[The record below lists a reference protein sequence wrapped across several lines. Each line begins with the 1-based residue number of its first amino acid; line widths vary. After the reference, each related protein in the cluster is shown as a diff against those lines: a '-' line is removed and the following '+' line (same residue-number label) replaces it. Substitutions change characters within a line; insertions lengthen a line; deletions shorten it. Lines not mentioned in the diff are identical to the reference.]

1 MKVIRVHDD
10 DLAEIDSI
18 RLKREVDVWSKLKHS
33 NILPFLG
40 VYDIGAPLPIFL
52 SPFYKFGHIGNY
64 LKSHPSADRHQLMHG
79 VAIGLEYLHKN
90 DIVHGNLETRNIL
103 VDKRHVPCICDFGFS
118 RIVGEAGFTTY
129 GIGSTTHIAP
139 ELFAVLDMDG
149 ESTKL
154 KPSAR
159 VTKSSDVYS
168 FGCLALEI
176 LNPTPPPPKIGSPFV
191 TPDGLDALRPNRSD
205 YPLGTVSQELW
216 FVLDQCWFVDPH
228 QRPTMTEILASP
240 AFGVAQRR
248 ESLTIPQLELKTSSD
263 DGSDGEETGFG
274 DPCLRSLPGKE
285 RCPRYLVEHP
295 IFAKGGYCDISRGK
309 LNMWNGQGVQV
320 AVKAIRPNLDDDP
333 AQIQAMINRLHCQ
346 TRLWTKL
353 RHPNVLPFLG
363 MYDVGRTFPILV
375 SPFCKFGHVREYLQT
390 HSDANRNQIA
400 HGVAA
405 GVKYLHDL
413 DIVHGNLKAE
423 NVFIDKG
430 GVATIGDFG
439 MFSIVDVR
447 DFPIPSRTMHMAP
460 ELSAVLRKSGHR
472 TKTEHTPSSPT
483 KMSDIYSF
491 AFVILEACSFLNFHS

>member
-1 MKVIRVHDD
+1 
-10 DLAEIDSI
+10 
-18 RLKREVDVWSKLKHS
+18 
-33 NILPFLG
+33 
-40 VYDIGAPLPIFL
+40 
-52 SPFYKFGHIGNY
+52 
-64 LKSHPSADRHQLMHG
+64 
-79 VAIGLEYLHKN
+79 
-90 DIVHGNLETRNIL
+90 
-103 VDKRHVPCICDFGFS
+103 
-118 RIVGEAGFTTY
+118 
-129 GIGSTTHIAP
+129 
-139 ELFAVLDMDG
+139 
-149 ESTKL
+149 
-154 KPSAR
+154 
-159 VTKSSDVYS
+159 
-168 FGCLALEI
+168 
-176 LNPTPPPPKIGSPFV
+176 
-191 TPDGLDALRPNRSD
+191 
-205 YPLGTVSQELW
+205 
-216 FVLDQCWFVDPH
+216 
-228 QRPTMTEILASP
+228 MTEILASP

-423 NVFIDKG
+423 NVLIDKG

-439 MFSIVDVR
+439 MFNIMDVR
-447 DFPIPSRTMHMAP
+447 DFPIPSRTMHMTP
-460 ELSAVLRKSGHR
+460 ELSAVLPKSGHR
-472 TKTEHTPSSPT
+472 TETEHTPSSPT

-491 AFVILEACSFLNFHS
+491 AFVILEILTVAVDVQAPTEPVEPFPRPKRAQYGVDMVSPSMRTVLEQCWSPKPELRPPIAEILDTPPFFGLGRRGRDISYPCVA